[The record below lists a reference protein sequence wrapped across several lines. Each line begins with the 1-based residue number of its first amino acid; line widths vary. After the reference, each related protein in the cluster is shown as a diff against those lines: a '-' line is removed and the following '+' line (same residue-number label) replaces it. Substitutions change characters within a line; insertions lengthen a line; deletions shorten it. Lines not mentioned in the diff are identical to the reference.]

1 MVFQRLC
8 SLCQLFA
15 LLHQP
20 QRVDILIA
28 DLLEETSS
36 VGLRRQKNSVACVN
50 HFSWVKD
57 HNNQYPTERIEAR
70 EAFREAMAVSFNG
83 CFGMDVNDEKA
94 LHG

>member
-20 QRVDILIA
+20 QRVDVRIA

-36 VGLRRQKNSVACVN
+36 LGASSPEELYHVCG
-50 HFSWVKD
+50 HFGWVKD
-57 HNNQYPTERIEAR
+57 HNNRYPTERIEAP
-70 EAFREAMAVSFNG
+70 EACREAMVESSNA
-83 CFGMDVNDEKA
+83 
-94 LHG
+94 